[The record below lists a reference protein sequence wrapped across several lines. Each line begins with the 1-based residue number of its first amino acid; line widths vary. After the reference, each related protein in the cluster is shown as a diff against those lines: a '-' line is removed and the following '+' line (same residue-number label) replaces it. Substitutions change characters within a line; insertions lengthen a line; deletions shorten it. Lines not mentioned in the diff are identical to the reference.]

1 LDCGLRHVGEGILFG
16 NDAALGGGVE
26 DVQGL
31 RQPLVRP
38 HLRVAHG
45 LDQAACKSCLVVASV
60 YLATDVHRHCAYPQ
74 AISTTAVCASRS
86 IRSSK
91 LENLPMVPSPDEFV
105 DVLTSMLEEPATVSD
120 PPRRVTDDL
129 KLLREANSRLR
140 AVAVQLSNLVGDL
153 PPLPR

>member
-1 LDCGLRHVGEGILFG
+1 
-16 NDAALGGGVE
+16 
-26 DVQGL
+26 
-31 RQPLVRP
+31 
-38 HLRVAHG
+38 
-45 LDQAACKSCLVVASV
+45 
-60 YLATDVHRHCAYPQ
+60 
-74 AISTTAVCASRS
+74 
-86 IRSSK
+86 
-91 LENLPMVPSPDEFV
+91 MVPSPDESV